1 MYRSSWETEASVV
14 VCSWF
19 PYLTFRT
26 ELSVS
31 EFVSAEIVPRCFP
44 TTTSFPSIKAESR
57 FKARVMEDKTILPK
71 IPFQCKRRAILYP
84 SSKIYP
90 RFYSLLILILLLSSK
105 IYKADLK
112 SKNEKKSNKKSVLEH
127 CFIGI
132 LFCPIPSD
140 PYQPCP
146 YLTVYSL
153 PSVLCK
159 LILNSPFQVL
169 LKIYQIYIYIYDRY
183 LYLWMANDR
192 MRANF
197 NLGH

>member
-1 MYRSSWETEASVV
+1 MLPLCIGRRERRKQVSLSAHG
-14 VCSWF
+14 
-19 PYLTFRT
+19 FRT
-26 ELSVS
+26 WHFVLNSPFQN
-31 EFVSAEIVPRCFP
+31 FVSAEIVPRCFP

-57 FKARVMEDKTILPK
+57 FKAMVMEDKTILPK

-169 LKIYQIYIYIYDRY
+169 LKIYQIYIYTGMLDE
-183 LYLWMANDR
+183 LL
-192 MRANF
+192 
-197 NLGH
+197 